1 MKLRNDVI
9 SNLSICSCVFSAT
22 HIGPESFS
30 FPSTSNDAEALTG
43 SNRVYLMRPETVE
56 SYFVLWR
63 ATHDNK
69 YREWA
74 WDAIQVC
81 INHTYTGGINKI
93 II

>member
-1 MKLRNDVI
+1 MLNLI
-9 SNLSICSCVFSAT
+9 SLICYLFLFISAT

-30 FPSTSNDAEALTG
+30 FPSGENDAKALTG
-43 SNRVYLMRPETVE
+43 GNRVYIMRPETVE

-81 INHTYTGGINKI
+81 IDCSI
-93 II
+93 

>member
-1 MKLRNDVI
+1 MI
-9 SNLSICSCVFSAT
+9 SLISLTCYLFLIISAT

-30 FPSTSNDAEALTG
+30 FPSGENDAKALTG
-43 SNRVYLMRPETVE
+43 GNRVYLMRPETVE

-63 ATHDNK
+63 AKHDSK

-81 INHTYTGGINKI
+81 ISCTVFAVMMFPVT
-93 II
+93 